1 MTDQLPEVPAVEAE
15 PVDPVET
22 LEVEAEPVNEVVEVV
37 KEEPADLS
45 DKILLDVSEVKNVVW
60 IEGDQTLMLDDYMG
74 RPGIFIL
81 RPVNL

>member
-81 RPVNL
+81 RSVNL